1 MAWLPGRR
9 PSSVARQIL
18 VLQLLVVLIV
28 VLPALALAYLDARS
42 DQRRQA
48 GEAALAVATTTADSP
63 QILAAL
69 ATPNPSGQLQPW
81 AERIRRDTGTD
92 FVVVMSP
99 DGVRYTHP
107 DPKQIGGHYL
117 GSIAEAQRGE
127 SHVEQFTGTLGPS
140 VRAIVPVRDGSAIVA
155 LVAVGITTAAIERSL
170 SPSLIAIAIAAGVV
184 LTAGAVGAWAISRR
198 LNRQTHGLGEREI
211 TRMFEYYDAVLHAV
225 REGLVLLDPAGR
237 VQLVNDEGCELLG
250 LDKGVVGQP
259 VGDLKLPEPLVDSV
273 LGEGMVTDEIHLVGP
288 RMLVVNK
295 TPAVWAGRVVG
306 SVITLRDHTD
316 LQAIS
321 GELDSVKGLADTLR
335 SQNHEAANRLHTV
348 VSLIEMGRPDDAV
361 EFATRELEVAQRLTD
376 RVVTAVDDPVLAAVL
391 LGKSAQAQERG
402 IDFTVDA
409 DSRVSDL
416 AIEPSAV
423 VTMVGNLVD
432 NAMDAAV
439 ETDPRVIVP
448 HIFLRRLRLEGLAP
462 SVVARLRRRQVAH
475 VHQLAALELLDDRR
489 RHCLQDAP
497 RVGQRRFAAGLR
509 RGRAEEVQPLRPARA
524 VRHLVVQRNL
534 QLLRIF
540 GRGVDAFS
548 HLAARRSAAC
558 IAAQL
563 RRHRRNRATEVFG
576 LAQGEASKQ
585 QRTGTQQ
592 HRL

>member
-1 MAWLPGRR
+1 MAWLRGRR
-9 PSSVARQIL
+9 PGSVARQIL
-18 VLQLLVVLIV
+18 MLQLLVVLIV
-28 VLPALALAYLDARS
+28 VLSALALAYLDARA

-63 QILAAL
+63 QILTAL
-69 ATPNPSGQLQPW
+69 ATADPSAQLQPW

-127 SHVEQFTGTLGPS
+127 SHVEEFTGTLGPS

-184 LTAGAVGAWAISRR
+184 LAAGAVGAWAISRR

-237 VQLVNDEGCELLG
+237 VQLVNDEGRELLG
-250 LDKGVVGQP
+250 LDMGVVGQP

-273 LGEGMVTDEIHLVGP
+273 LGEGVVTDEIHLVGP

-295 TPAVWAGRVVG
+295 TPAVWSGRVVG

-321 GELDSVKGLADTLR
+321 GELDSAKGLADTLR

-376 RVVTAVDDPVLAAVL
+376 RVVTAVDEPVLAAVL

-402 IDFTVDA
+402 IDFTVDP

-439 ETDPRVIVP
+439 ETEPPHRVAIRVVADQERFGLTVDDSGP
-448 HIFLRRLRLEGLAP
+448 GLSPDEAEQAFRRGWSTKGTTGGLGRGIGLA
-462 SVVARLRRRQVAH
+462 
-475 VHQLAALELLDDRR
+475 
-489 RHCLQDAP
+489 
-497 RVGQRRFAAGLR
+497 
-509 RGRAEEVQPLRPARA
+509 
-524 VRHLVVQRNL
+524 LVVQAVRSRHGTISVDRGPL
-534 QLLRIF
+534 GGARFDIVIGPEVDREDGSAHRID
-540 GRGVDAFS
+540 RAES
-548 HLAARRSAAC
+548 AR
-558 IAAQL
+558 
-563 RRHRRNRATEVFG
+563 
-576 LAQGEASKQ
+576 
-585 QRTGTQQ
+585 
-592 HRL
+592 

>member
-1 MAWLPGRR
+1 MAWLRWRR
-9 PSSVARQIL
+9 ASTVARQIL

-28 VLPALALAYLDARS
+28 VLSALALAYLDART

-63 QILAAL
+63 QVLAAL
-69 ATPNPSGQLQPW
+69 ATPDPSAQLQPW

-107 DPKQIGGHYL
+107 NPSQIGGHYL

-140 VRAIVPVRDGSAIVA
+140 VRAVVPVRNGSAIVA
-155 LVAVGITTAAIERSL
+155 LVAVGITTETIERSL
-170 SPSLIAIAIAAGVV
+170 GPSLIGIAIAAGVV
-184 LTAGAVGAWAISRR
+184 LAAGAIGAWAISRR

-225 REGLVLLDPAGR
+225 REGLVLLDRAGR
-237 VQLVNDEGCELLG
+237 VQLVNDEARELLG
-250 LDKGVVGQP
+250 LELGVVGQR
-259 VGDLKLPEPLVDSV
+259 VGELQLPEPMVDSV
-273 LGEGMVTDEIHLVGP
+273 LGEGTVTDEIHLVGP

-295 TPAVWAGRVVG
+295 TPAVWSGRVVG

-321 GELDSVKGLADTLR
+321 GELDSAKGLADTLR

-348 VSLIEMGRPDDAV
+348 VSLIELGRPEDAV
-361 EFATRELEVAQRLTD
+361 EFATRELDVAQQLTD
-376 RVVTAVDDPVLAAVL
+376 QVMAAVDEPVLAAVL

-402 IDFTVDA
+402 IDFTVDS

-432 NAMDAAV
+432 NAMDAAA
-439 ETDPRVIVP
+439 ETEPPHRVAIRVVADRERFRLTVHDSGP
-448 HIFLRRLRLEGLAP
+448 GLSPAEAEQAFRRGWSTKGTTGGLGRGIGLA
-462 SVVARLRRRQVAH
+462 
-475 VHQLAALELLDDRR
+475 
-489 RHCLQDAP
+489 
-497 RVGQRRFAAGLR
+497 
-509 RGRAEEVQPLRPARA
+509 
-524 VRHLVVQRNL
+524 LVVQAVRSHRGTISVDRGPL
-534 QLLRIF
+534 GGARFDIVIGPEADQEDGSAHRID
-540 GRGVDAFS
+540 RAES
-548 HLAARRSAAC
+548 AR
-558 IAAQL
+558 
-563 RRHRRNRATEVFG
+563 
-576 LAQGEASKQ
+576 
-585 QRTGTQQ
+585 
-592 HRL
+592 

>member
-69 ATPNPSGQLQPW
+69 ATPNPSAQLQPW

-321 GELDSVKGLADTLR
+321 GELDSAKGLADTLR

-361 EFATRELEVAQRLTD
+361 EFATTELEVAQRLTD

-439 ETDPRVIVP
+439 ETEPPHRVAIRVVADRERFRLTVDDSGP
-448 HIFLRRLRLEGLAP
+448 GLSPAEAEQAFRRGWSTKGTTGGLGRGIGLA
-462 SVVARLRRRQVAH
+462 
-475 VHQLAALELLDDRR
+475 
-489 RHCLQDAP
+489 
-497 RVGQRRFAAGLR
+497 
-509 RGRAEEVQPLRPARA
+509 
-524 VRHLVVQRNL
+524 LVVQAVRSH
-534 QLLRIF
+534 
-540 GRGVDAFS
+540 RGTISVDRGP
-548 HLAARRSAAC
+548 LGGARFNIVIGPEVDREDGSAHH
-558 IAAQL
+558 ID
-563 RRHRRNRATEVFG
+563 RAES
-576 LAQGEASKQ
+576 A
-585 QRTGTQQ
+585 R
-592 HRL
+592 

>member
-69 ATPNPSGQLQPW
+69 ATPNPSAQLQPW

-321 GELDSVKGLADTLR
+321 GELDSAKGLADTLR

-361 EFATRELEVAQRLTD
+361 EFATTELEVAQRLTD
-376 RVVTAVDDPVLAAVL
+376 RVVTAVDEPVLAAVL

-439 ETDPRVIVP
+439 ETEPPHRVAIRVVADRERFRLTVDDSGP
-448 HIFLRRLRLEGLAP
+448 GLTPAEAEQAFRRGWSTKGTTGGLGRGIGLA
-462 SVVARLRRRQVAH
+462 
-475 VHQLAALELLDDRR
+475 
-489 RHCLQDAP
+489 
-497 RVGQRRFAAGLR
+497 
-509 RGRAEEVQPLRPARA
+509 
-524 VRHLVVQRNL
+524 LVVQAVRSH
-534 QLLRIF
+534 
-540 GRGVDAFS
+540 RGSISVDRGP
-548 HLAARRSAAC
+548 LGGARFNIVIGPEVDREDGSAHH
-558 IAAQL
+558 ID
-563 RRHRRNRATEVFG
+563 RAES
-576 LAQGEASKQ
+576 A
-585 QRTGTQQ
+585 R
-592 HRL
+592 

>member
-1 MAWLPGRR
+1 MAWLRGRR
-9 PSSVARQIL
+9 ARSVARQIL

-28 VLPALALAYLDARS
+28 VLSALALAYLDARA

-69 ATPNPSGQLQPW
+69 ATPDPSVQLQPW

-127 SHVEQFTGTLGPS
+127 SHIEQFTGTLGPS
-140 VRAIVPVRDGSAIVA
+140 VRAVVPVRNGSAIIA

-170 SPSLIAIAIAAGVV
+170 WPSLIAIAIAAGVV
-184 LTAGAVGAWAISRR
+184 LAAGAIGAWAISRR

-225 REGLVLLDPAGR
+225 REGLVLLDRAGR
-237 VQLVNDEGCELLG
+237 VQLVNDEARELLG
-250 LDKGVVGQP
+250 LELGVVGQR

-273 LGEGMVTDEIHLVGP
+273 LGEGVVTDEIHLVGP

-295 TPAVWAGRVVG
+295 TPAVWSGRVVG

-321 GELDSVKGLADTLR
+321 GELDSAKGLADTLR

-376 RVVTAVDDPVLAAVL
+376 RVVTAVDEPVLAAVL

-402 IDFTVDA
+402 IDFTVDP

-432 NAMDAAV
+432 NAMDAAA
-439 ETDPRVIVP
+439 ETEPPHRVAIRVVADRERFRLTVDDSGP
-448 HIFLRRLRLEGLAP
+448 GLSPAEAEQAFRRGWSTKGTTGDLGRGIGLA
-462 SVVARLRRRQVAH
+462 
-475 VHQLAALELLDDRR
+475 
-489 RHCLQDAP
+489 
-497 RVGQRRFAAGLR
+497 
-509 RGRAEEVQPLRPARA
+509 
-524 VRHLVVQRNL
+524 LVVQAVRSHHGAISVDRGPL
-534 QLLRIF
+534 GGARFDIVIGPEVDREDGSAHRID
-540 GRGVDAFS
+540 RAES
-548 HLAARRSAAC
+548 AR
-558 IAAQL
+558 
-563 RRHRRNRATEVFG
+563 
-576 LAQGEASKQ
+576 
-585 QRTGTQQ
+585 
-592 HRL
+592 

>member
-69 ATPNPSGQLQPW
+69 ATPNPSAQLQPW

-140 VRAIVPVRDGSAIVA
+140 VRAIVPVREGSAIVA

-321 GELDSVKGLADTLR
+321 GELDSAKGLADTLR

-376 RVVTAVDDPVLAAVL
+376 RVVTAVDEPVLAAVL

-439 ETDPRVIVP
+439 ETEPPHRVAIRVVADRERFRLTVDDSGP
-448 HIFLRRLRLEGLAP
+448 GLTPAEAEQAFRRGWSTKGTTGGLGRGIGLA
-462 SVVARLRRRQVAH
+462 
-475 VHQLAALELLDDRR
+475 
-489 RHCLQDAP
+489 
-497 RVGQRRFAAGLR
+497 
-509 RGRAEEVQPLRPARA
+509 
-524 VRHLVVQRNL
+524 LVVQAVRSH
-534 QLLRIF
+534 
-540 GRGVDAFS
+540 RGSISVDRGP
-548 HLAARRSAAC
+548 LGGARFNIVIGPEVDREDGSAHH
-558 IAAQL
+558 ID
-563 RRHRRNRATEVFG
+563 RAES
-576 LAQGEASKQ
+576 A
-585 QRTGTQQ
+585 R
-592 HRL
+592 

>member
-1 MAWLPGRR
+1 MAWLRERR
-9 PSSVARQIL
+9 ASSVAGQIL

-28 VLPALALAYLDARS
+28 VLSALALAYLDARA

-69 ATPNPSGQLQPW
+69 ATPDPSVQLQPW

-92 FVVVMSP
+92 FVVVMSS

-107 DPKQIGGHYL
+107 NPRQIGGHYL

-127 SHVEQFTGTLGPS
+127 SHIEQFTGTLGPS
-140 VRAIVPVRDGSAIVA
+140 VRAIVPVRNGSDIVA

-170 SPSLIAIAIAAGVV
+170 WPNLIAISIAAGVV
-184 LTAGAVGAWAISRR
+184 LAAGVAGAWAISRR

-225 REGLVLLDPAGR
+225 REGLVLLDRAGR
-237 VQLVNDEGCELLG
+237 VQLVNDEARELLG
-250 LDKGVVGQP
+250 LELGVVGQRF
-259 VGDLKLPEPLVDSV
+259 GELKLPEPIVDSV
-273 LGEGMVTDEIHLVGP
+273 LGEGTVTDEIHLVGP
-288 RMLVVNK
+288 RMLIVNK
-295 TPAVWAGRVVG
+295 TPAVWSGRVVG

-321 GELDSVKGLADTLR
+321 GELDSTKGLADTLR

-361 EFATRELEVAQRLTD
+361 EFATGELEVAQRLTD
-376 RVVTAVDDPVLAAVL
+376 RVVTAVDEPVLAAVL

-402 IDFTVDA
+402 IDFTIDP

-416 AIEPSAV
+416 GIEPSAV

-432 NAMDAAV
+432 NAMDAAA
-439 ETDPRVIVP
+439 ETEPPHRVAIRVVADRERFRLTVDDSGP
-448 HIFLRRLRLEGLAP
+448 GLSPAEAEQAFRRGWSTKDTTGGLGRGIGLA
-462 SVVARLRRRQVAH
+462 
-475 VHQLAALELLDDRR
+475 
-489 RHCLQDAP
+489 
-497 RVGQRRFAAGLR
+497 
-509 RGRAEEVQPLRPARA
+509 
-524 VRHLVVQRNL
+524 LVVQAVRSHRGTISIDRGPL
-534 QLLRIF
+534 GGARFDIVIGPEVDREDGSAHRID
-540 GRGVDAFS
+540 RAES
-548 HLAARRSAAC
+548 AR
-558 IAAQL
+558 
-563 RRHRRNRATEVFG
+563 
-576 LAQGEASKQ
+576 
-585 QRTGTQQ
+585 
-592 HRL
+592 

>member
-1 MAWLPGRR
+1 MAWLRGRR
-9 PSSVARQIL
+9 ASSVARQIL
-18 VLQLLVVLIV
+18 VLELLVVLIV
-28 VLPALALAYLDARS
+28 VLSALALAYLDARA

-69 ATPNPSGQLQPW
+69 ATPDPSVQLQPW

-107 DPKQIGGHYL
+107 DPSQIGGHYL

-140 VRAIVPVRDGSAIVA
+140 VRAVVPVRNGSAIVA

-170 SPSLIAIAIAAGVV
+170 WPSLIAIAIAAGVV
-184 LTAGAVGAWAISRR
+184 LAAGAIGAWAISRR

-225 REGLVLLDPAGR
+225 REGLVLLDRAGR
-237 VQLVNDEGCELLG
+237 VQLVNDEARELLG
-250 LDKGVVGQP
+250 LELGVVGQR
-259 VGDLKLPEPLVDSV
+259 VGELKLPEPMIDSV
-273 LGEGMVTDEIHLVGP
+273 LGEGTVTDEIHLVGP

-295 TPAVWAGRVVG
+295 TPAVWSGRVVG

-321 GELDSVKGLADTLR
+321 GELDSAKGLADTLR

-376 RVVTAVDDPVLAAVL
+376 RVVTAVDEPVLAAVL

-402 IDFTVDA
+402 IDFTVDP

-416 AIEPSAV
+416 AIEPSGV

-432 NAMDAAV
+432 NAMDAAA
-439 ETDPRVIVP
+439 ETEPPHRVAIRVLADRKRFRLTVDDSGP
-448 HIFLRRLRLEGLAP
+448 GLSPAEAEQAFRRGWSTKGTTGDLGRGIGLA
-462 SVVARLRRRQVAH
+462 
-475 VHQLAALELLDDRR
+475 
-489 RHCLQDAP
+489 
-497 RVGQRRFAAGLR
+497 
-509 RGRAEEVQPLRPARA
+509 
-524 VRHLVVQRNL
+524 LVVQAVRSHRGTISVDRGPL
-534 QLLRIF
+534 GGARFDIVIGPEVDREVGSAHRID
-540 GRGVDAFS
+540 RAES
-548 HLAARRSAAC
+548 AR
-558 IAAQL
+558 
-563 RRHRRNRATEVFG
+563 
-576 LAQGEASKQ
+576 
-585 QRTGTQQ
+585 
-592 HRL
+592 

>member
-1 MAWLPGRR
+1 MAWLRERR
-9 PSSVARQIL
+9 ASSVAGQIL

-28 VLPALALAYLDARS
+28 VLSALALAYLDARA

-69 ATPNPSGQLQPW
+69 ATPDPSVQLQPW

-107 DPKQIGGHYL
+107 NPRQIGGHYL

-127 SHVEQFTGTLGPS
+127 SHIEQFTGTLGPS

-170 SPSLIAIAIAAGVV
+170 SPNLIAIAIAAGVV
-184 LTAGAVGAWAISRR
+184 LAAGVAGAWAISRR

-237 VQLVNDEGCELLG
+237 VQLVNDEARELLG
-250 LDKGVVGQP
+250 LELGVVGQP
-259 VGDLKLPEPLVDSV
+259 VGDLKLPEPIVDSV
-273 LGEGMVTDEIHLVGP
+273 LGEGTVTDEIHLVGP
-288 RMLVVNK
+288 RMLIVNK
-295 TPAVWAGRVVG
+295 TPAVWSGRVVG

-321 GELDSVKGLADTLR
+321 GELDSTKGLADTLR

-376 RVVTAVDDPVLAAVL
+376 RVVTAVDEPVLAAVL

-402 IDFTVDA
+402 IDFTIDA

-416 AIEPSAV
+416 GIEPSAV

-432 NAMDAAV
+432 NAMDAAA
-439 ETDPRVIVP
+439 ETEPPHRVAIRVVADRERFRLTVDDSGP
-448 HIFLRRLRLEGLAP
+448 GLSPAEAEQAFRRGWSTKGTTGGLGRGIGLA
-462 SVVARLRRRQVAH
+462 
-475 VHQLAALELLDDRR
+475 
-489 RHCLQDAP
+489 
-497 RVGQRRFAAGLR
+497 
-509 RGRAEEVQPLRPARA
+509 
-524 VRHLVVQRNL
+524 LVVQAVRSRHGTISVDRGPL
-534 QLLRIF
+534 GGARFDIVIGPEVDREDGSAHRID
-540 GRGVDAFS
+540 RAES
-548 HLAARRSAAC
+548 AR
-558 IAAQL
+558 
-563 RRHRRNRATEVFG
+563 
-576 LAQGEASKQ
+576 
-585 QRTGTQQ
+585 
-592 HRL
+592 

>member
-1 MAWLPGRR
+1 MAWLRGRR
-9 PSSVARQIL
+9 ASSVARQIL

-28 VLPALALAYLDARS
+28 VLSALALAYLDARA

-69 ATPNPSGQLQPW
+69 ATPDPSVQLQPW

-107 DPKQIGGHYL
+107 DPSQIGGHYL

-127 SHVEQFTGTLGPS
+127 SHIEQFTGTLGPS
-140 VRAIVPVRDGSAIVA
+140 VRAVVPVRNGSAIVA

-170 SPSLIAIAIAAGVV
+170 WPSLIAIAIAAVVV
-184 LTAGAVGAWAISRR
+184 LAAGAVGAWAISRR

-225 REGLVLLDPAGR
+225 REGLVLLDRAGR
-237 VQLVNDEGCELLG
+237 VQLVNDEARELLG
-250 LDKGVVGQP
+250 LELGVVGQR
-259 VGDLKLPEPLVDSV
+259 VGELKLPEPMVDSV
-273 LGEGMVTDEIHLVGP
+273 LGEGAVTDEIHLVGP

-295 TPAVWAGRVVG
+295 TPAVWSGRVVG

-321 GELDSVKGLADTLR
+321 GELDSAKGLADTLR

-376 RVVTAVDDPVLAAVL
+376 RVVTAVDEPVLAAVL

-402 IDFTVDA
+402 IDFTVDP

-432 NAMDAAV
+432 NAMDAAA
-439 ETDPRVIVP
+439 ETEPPHRVAIRVVADRERFRLTVDDSGP
-448 HIFLRRLRLEGLAP
+448 GLSPAEAEQAFRRGWSTKGTTGGLGRGIGLA
-462 SVVARLRRRQVAH
+462 
-475 VHQLAALELLDDRR
+475 
-489 RHCLQDAP
+489 
-497 RVGQRRFAAGLR
+497 
-509 RGRAEEVQPLRPARA
+509 
-524 VRHLVVQRNL
+524 LVVQAVRSRHGTISVDRGPL
-534 QLLRIF
+534 GGARFDIVIGPEVDREDGSAHRID
-540 GRGVDAFS
+540 RAES
-548 HLAARRSAAC
+548 AR
-558 IAAQL
+558 
-563 RRHRRNRATEVFG
+563 
-576 LAQGEASKQ
+576 
-585 QRTGTQQ
+585 
-592 HRL
+592 

>member
-1 MAWLPGRR
+1 MAWLRGRR
-9 PSSVARQIL
+9 PGSVARQIL
-18 VLQLLVVLIV
+18 MLQLLVVLIV
-28 VLPALALAYLDARS
+28 VLSALALAYLDARA

-69 ATPNPSGQLQPW
+69 ATADPSAQLQPW

-127 SHVEQFTGTLGPS
+127 SHVEEFTGTLGPS

-170 SPSLIAIAIAAGVV
+170 SPSLIAIAIAAGVI
-184 LTAGAVGAWAISRR
+184 LAAGAAGAWAISRR

-237 VQLVNDEGCELLG
+237 VQLVNDEGRELLG
-250 LDKGVVGQP
+250 LDMGVVGQP
-259 VGDLKLPEPLVDSV
+259 VGELNLPEPLVDSV
-273 LGEGMVTDEIHLVGP
+273 LGEGVVTDEIHLVGP

-295 TPAVWAGRVVG
+295 TPAVWSGRVVG

-321 GELDSVKGLADTLR
+321 GELDSAKGLADTLR

-376 RVVTAVDDPVLAAVL
+376 RVVTAVDEPVLAAVL

-432 NAMDAAV
+432 NAMDAAA
-439 ETDPRVIVP
+439 ETEPPHRVAIRVVADQERFRLTVDDSGP
-448 HIFLRRLRLEGLAP
+448 GLSPAEAEQAFRRGWSTKGTTGGLGRGIGLA
-462 SVVARLRRRQVAH
+462 
-475 VHQLAALELLDDRR
+475 
-489 RHCLQDAP
+489 
-497 RVGQRRFAAGLR
+497 
-509 RGRAEEVQPLRPARA
+509 
-524 VRHLVVQRNL
+524 LVVQAVRSHRGTISVDRGPL
-534 QLLRIF
+534 GGARFDIVIGPEVDREDGSAHRID
-540 GRGVDAFS
+540 RAES
-548 HLAARRSAAC
+548 AR
-558 IAAQL
+558 
-563 RRHRRNRATEVFG
+563 
-576 LAQGEASKQ
+576 
-585 QRTGTQQ
+585 
-592 HRL
+592 

>member
-1 MAWLPGRR
+1 MAWLRGRR
-9 PSSVARQIL
+9 PRSVARQIL

-28 VLPALALAYLDARS
+28 VLSALALAYLDARS

-69 ATPNPSGQLQPW
+69 ATPDPSVQLQPW

-127 SHVEQFTGTLGPS
+127 SHVETFTGTLGPS
-140 VRAIVPVRDGSAIVA
+140 VRAVVPVRNGSDIVA
-155 LVAVGITTAAIERSL
+155 LVAVGVTTAAIERSL
-170 SPSLIAIAIAAGVV
+170 WPSLIAIAIAAGVV
-184 LTAGAVGAWAISRR
+184 LAAGTLGVWAISRR

-237 VQLVNDEGCELLG
+237 VQLVNDEGRELLG
-250 LDKGVVGQP
+250 LDLGVVGQP
-259 VGDLKLPEPLVDSV
+259 FGDLMLPEPLVDSV
-273 LGEGMVTDEIHLVGP
+273 LGEGTVTDEIHLVGP

-295 TPAVWAGRVVG
+295 TPAVWSGRVVG

-321 GELDSVKGLADTLR
+321 GELDSAKGLADTLR

-376 RVVTAVDDPVLAAVL
+376 RVVTAVEEPVLAAVL

-432 NAMDAAV
+432 NAMDAAA
-439 ETDPRVIVP
+439 ETEPPHRVAIRVVADRERFRLTVDDSGP
-448 HIFLRRLRLEGLAP
+448 GLSPDEAEQAFRRGWSTKGTTGGLGRGIGLA
-462 SVVARLRRRQVAH
+462 
-475 VHQLAALELLDDRR
+475 
-489 RHCLQDAP
+489 
-497 RVGQRRFAAGLR
+497 
-509 RGRAEEVQPLRPARA
+509 
-524 VRHLVVQRNL
+524 LVVQAVRSH
-534 QLLRIF
+534 RGIISV
-540 GRGVDAFS
+540 GRGPLGGARFDIVIGPEVDRDDGSAHRVDRAES
-548 HLAARRSAAC
+548 AR
-558 IAAQL
+558 
-563 RRHRRNRATEVFG
+563 
-576 LAQGEASKQ
+576 
-585 QRTGTQQ
+585 
-592 HRL
+592 

>member
-69 ATPNPSGQLQPW
+69 ATPNPSAQLQPW

-140 VRAIVPVRDGSAIVA
+140 VRAIVPVREGSAIVA

-321 GELDSVKGLADTLR
+321 GELDSAKGLADTLR

-361 EFATRELEVAQRLTD
+361 EFATTELEVAQRLTD

-439 ETDPRVIVP
+439 ETEPPHRVAIRVVADRERFRLTVDDSGP
-448 HIFLRRLRLEGLAP
+448 GLTPAEAEQAFRRGWSTKGTTGGLGRGIGLA
-462 SVVARLRRRQVAH
+462 
-475 VHQLAALELLDDRR
+475 
-489 RHCLQDAP
+489 
-497 RVGQRRFAAGLR
+497 
-509 RGRAEEVQPLRPARA
+509 
-524 VRHLVVQRNL
+524 LVVQAVRSH
-534 QLLRIF
+534 
-540 GRGVDAFS
+540 RGSISVDRGP
-548 HLAARRSAAC
+548 LGGARFNIVIGPEVDREDGSAHH
-558 IAAQL
+558 ID
-563 RRHRRNRATEVFG
+563 RAES
-576 LAQGEASKQ
+576 A
-585 QRTGTQQ
+585 R
-592 HRL
+592 

>member
-1 MAWLPGRR
+1 MAWLRGRR

-28 VLPALALAYLDARS
+28 VLSALTLAYFDARA

-69 ATPNPSGQLQPW
+69 ATPDPSARLQPW

-170 SPSLIAIAIAAGVV
+170 SPSLIAIAIAAGVI
-184 LTAGAVGAWAISRR
+184 LAAGAVGAWAISRR

-225 REGLVLLDPAGR
+225 REGLVLLDPAGQ
-237 VQLVNDEGCELLG
+237 VQLVNDEGRELLG
-250 LDKGVVGQP
+250 LDMEVVGQS

-273 LGEGMVTDEIHLVGP
+273 LGEGVVTDEIHLVGP

-295 TPAVWAGRVVG
+295 TPAVWSGRVVG

-321 GELDSVKGLADTLR
+321 GELDSAKGLADTLR

-348 VSLIEMGRPDDAV
+348 VSLIEMGRSEDAV
-361 EFATRELEVAQRLTD
+361 EFATRELEIAQRLTD
-376 RVVTAVDDPVLAAVL
+376 RVVTAVDEPVLAAVL

-402 IDFTVDA
+402 IDFTVDPE
-409 DSRVSDL
+409 SRVSDL
-416 AIEPSAV
+416 AIESAAV

-432 NAMDAAV
+432 NAMDAAA
-439 ETDPRVIVP
+439 ETEPPHRVAIRVVADQERFRLTVDDSGP
-448 HIFLRRLRLEGLAP
+448 GLSPAEAEQAFRRGWSTKGTTGGLGRGIGLA
-462 SVVARLRRRQVAH
+462 
-475 VHQLAALELLDDRR
+475 
-489 RHCLQDAP
+489 
-497 RVGQRRFAAGLR
+497 
-509 RGRAEEVQPLRPARA
+509 
-524 VRHLVVQRNL
+524 LVVQAVRSHRGTISVDRGPL
-534 QLLRIF
+534 GGARFDIVIGPEVDREDGSAHRID
-540 GRGVDAFS
+540 RAES
-548 HLAARRSAAC
+548 AR
-558 IAAQL
+558 
-563 RRHRRNRATEVFG
+563 
-576 LAQGEASKQ
+576 
-585 QRTGTQQ
+585 
-592 HRL
+592 

>member
-1 MAWLPGRR
+1 MAWLRGRR
-9 PSSVARQIL
+9 ASSVARQIL

-28 VLPALALAYLDARS
+28 VLSALTLAYLDARA

-69 ATPNPSGQLQPW
+69 ATPDPSVQLQPW

-107 DPKQIGGHYL
+107 DPSQIGGHYL
-117 GSIAEAQRGE
+117 GSTAEAQRGQ

-140 VRAIVPVRDGSAIVA
+140 VRAVVPVRNGSAIVA

-170 SPSLIAIAIAAGVV
+170 WPSLIAIAIAAGVV
-184 LTAGAVGAWAISRR
+184 LAAGAVGAWAISRR

-225 REGLVLLDPAGR
+225 REGLVLLDRAGR
-237 VQLVNDEGCELLG
+237 VQLVNDEARELLG
-250 LDKGVVGQP
+250 LELGVVGQR
-259 VGDLKLPEPLVDSV
+259 VGELKLPQPMVDSV
-273 LGEGMVTDEIHLVGP
+273 LGEGTVTDEIHLVGP

-295 TPAVWAGRVVG
+295 TPAVWSGRVLG

-321 GELDSVKGLADTLR
+321 GELDSAKGLADTLR

-376 RVVTAVDDPVLAAVL
+376 RVVTAVDEPVLAAVL

-402 IDFTVDA
+402 IDFTVDP

-432 NAMDAAV
+432 NAMDAAA
-439 ETDPRVIVP
+439 ENEPPHRVAIRVVADRERFRLTVDDSGP
-448 HIFLRRLRLEGLAP
+448 GLSPAEAEQAFRRGWSTKGTSGDLGRGIGLA
-462 SVVARLRRRQVAH
+462 
-475 VHQLAALELLDDRR
+475 
-489 RHCLQDAP
+489 
-497 RVGQRRFAAGLR
+497 
-509 RGRAEEVQPLRPARA
+509 
-524 VRHLVVQRNL
+524 LVVQAVRSHRGTISVDRGPL
-534 QLLRIF
+534 GGARFDIVIGPEADREVGSAHRID
-540 GRGVDAFS
+540 RAES
-548 HLAARRSAAC
+548 AR
-558 IAAQL
+558 
-563 RRHRRNRATEVFG
+563 
-576 LAQGEASKQ
+576 
-585 QRTGTQQ
+585 
-592 HRL
+592 

>member
-1 MAWLPGRR
+1 MAWLRGRR
-9 PSSVARQIL
+9 ASSVARQIL

-28 VLPALALAYLDARS
+28 VLSALALAYLDARA

-69 ATPNPSGQLQPW
+69 ATPDPSVQLQPW
-81 AERIRRDTGTD
+81 AERIRRDTRTD

-107 DPKQIGGHYL
+107 DPGQIGGHYL

-127 SHVEQFTGTLGPS
+127 SHIEQFTGTLGPS
-140 VRAIVPVRDGSAIVA
+140 VRAVVPVRNGSAIVA

-170 SPSLIAIAIAAGVV
+170 WPNLIAIAIAAGVV
-184 LTAGAVGAWAISRR
+184 LAAGAIGAWAISRR

-225 REGLVLLDPAGR
+225 REGLVLLDRAGR
-237 VQLVNDEGCELLG
+237 VQLVNDEARELLG
-250 LDKGVVGQP
+250 LELGVVGQR
-259 VGDLKLPEPLVDSV
+259 VGELKLPEPMIDSV
-273 LGEGMVTDEIHLVGP
+273 LGEGTVTDEIHLVGP

-295 TPAVWAGRVVG
+295 TPAVWSGRVVG

-321 GELDSVKGLADTLR
+321 GELDSAKGLADTLR

-376 RVVTAVDDPVLAAVL
+376 RVVTAVDEPVLAAVL

-402 IDFTVDA
+402 IDFTVHP

-416 AIEPSAV
+416 AIEPSGV

-432 NAMDAAV
+432 NAMDAAA
-439 ETDPRVIVP
+439 ETEPPHRVAIRVLADRKRFRLTVDDSGP
-448 HIFLRRLRLEGLAP
+448 GLSPAEAEQAFRRGWSTKGTTGDLGRGIGLA
-462 SVVARLRRRQVAH
+462 
-475 VHQLAALELLDDRR
+475 
-489 RHCLQDAP
+489 
-497 RVGQRRFAAGLR
+497 
-509 RGRAEEVQPLRPARA
+509 
-524 VRHLVVQRNL
+524 LVVQAVRSHRGAISVDRGPL
-534 QLLRIF
+534 GGARFDIVIGPEVDREVGSAHRID
-540 GRGVDAFS
+540 RAES
-548 HLAARRSAAC
+548 AR
-558 IAAQL
+558 
-563 RRHRRNRATEVFG
+563 
-576 LAQGEASKQ
+576 
-585 QRTGTQQ
+585 
-592 HRL
+592 

>member
-1 MAWLPGRR
+1 MAWLRGRR
-9 PSSVARQIL
+9 ASSVARQIL

-28 VLPALALAYLDARS
+28 VLSALALAYLDARA

-69 ATPNPSGQLQPW
+69 ATPDPSVQLQPW

-107 DPKQIGGHYL
+107 DPSQIGGHYL

-127 SHVEQFTGTLGPS
+127 SHIEQFTGTLGPS
-140 VRAIVPVRDGSAIVA
+140 VRAVVPVRNGSAIVA

-170 SPSLIAIAIAAGVV
+170 WPSLIAIAIAAGVV
-184 LTAGAVGAWAISRR
+184 LAAGAVGVWAISRR

-225 REGLVLLDPAGR
+225 REGLVLLDRAGQ
-237 VQLVNDEGCELLG
+237 VQLVNDEARELLG
-250 LDKGVVGQP
+250 LELGVVGQR
-259 VGDLKLPEPLVDSV
+259 VGDLKLPEPMIDSV
-273 LGEGMVTDEIHLVGP
+273 LGEGTVTDEIHLVGP

-295 TPAVWAGRVVG
+295 TPAVWSGRVVG

-321 GELDSVKGLADTLR
+321 GELDSAKGLADTLR

-376 RVVTAVDDPVLAAVL
+376 RVVTAVDEPVLAAVL

-402 IDFTVDA
+402 IDFTVDP

-432 NAMDAAV
+432 NAMDAAA
-439 ETDPRVIVP
+439 ETDPPHRVAIRVVADRERFRLTVDDSGP
-448 HIFLRRLRLEGLAP
+448 GLSPAEAEQAFRRGWSTKGTTGDLGRGIGLA
-462 SVVARLRRRQVAH
+462 
-475 VHQLAALELLDDRR
+475 
-489 RHCLQDAP
+489 
-497 RVGQRRFAAGLR
+497 
-509 RGRAEEVQPLRPARA
+509 
-524 VRHLVVQRNL
+524 LVVQAVRSHRGAISVDRGPL
-534 QLLRIF
+534 GGARFDIVIGPEVDREDGSAHRID
-540 GRGVDAFS
+540 RAES
-548 HLAARRSAAC
+548 AR
-558 IAAQL
+558 
-563 RRHRRNRATEVFG
+563 
-576 LAQGEASKQ
+576 
-585 QRTGTQQ
+585 
-592 HRL
+592 

>member
-1 MAWLPGRR
+1 MAWWRGRR
-9 PSSVARQIL
+9 ASSVARQIL
-18 VLQLLVVLIV
+18 MLQLLVVLIV
-28 VLPALALAYLDARS
+28 VLSALGLAYLDARA

-48 GEAALAVATTTADSP
+48 GEAALAVARTTADSP

-69 ATPNPSGQLQPW
+69 ATPDPSVQLQPW

-107 DPKQIGGHYL
+107 DPSQIGGHYL

-127 SHVEQFTGTLGPS
+127 SHIEQFTGTLGPS
-140 VRAIVPVRDGSAIVA
+140 VRAIVPVRNGSAIVA

-170 SPSLIAIAIAAGVV
+170 WPSLIVIAIAAGVV
-184 LTAGAVGAWAISRR
+184 LAAGAVGAWAISRR

-225 REGLVLLDPAGR
+225 REGLVLLDRAGR
-237 VQLVNDEGCELLG
+237 VQLVNDEARELLG
-250 LDKGVVGQP
+250 LELGVVGQRF
-259 VGDLKLPEPLVDSV
+259 GELELPEPLVDGV
-273 LGEGMVTDEIHLVGP
+273 MGEGTVTDEIHLVGP

-295 TPAVWAGRVVG
+295 TPAVWSGRVVG

-321 GELDSVKGLADTLR
+321 GELDSAKGLADTLR

-376 RVVTAVDDPVLAAVL
+376 RVVTAVDEPVLAAVL

-402 IDFTVDA
+402 IDFTVDP

-416 AIEPSAV
+416 VIEPSAV

-432 NAMDAAV
+432 NAMDAAT
-439 ETDPRVIVP
+439 ETEPPHRVAIRVVADRERFRLTVDDSGP
-448 HIFLRRLRLEGLAP
+448 GLSPAEAEQAFRRGWSTKGTTGGLGRGIGLA
-462 SVVARLRRRQVAH
+462 
-475 VHQLAALELLDDRR
+475 
-489 RHCLQDAP
+489 
-497 RVGQRRFAAGLR
+497 
-509 RGRAEEVQPLRPARA
+509 
-524 VRHLVVQRNL
+524 LVVQAVRSNRGTISIDRGPL
-534 QLLRIF
+534 GGARFDIVIGPEVDREDGSAHRID
-540 GRGVDAFS
+540 RAES
-548 HLAARRSAAC
+548 AR
-558 IAAQL
+558 
-563 RRHRRNRATEVFG
+563 
-576 LAQGEASKQ
+576 
-585 QRTGTQQ
+585 
-592 HRL
+592 

>member
-1 MAWLPGRR
+1 MAWLRGRR
-9 PSSVARQIL
+9 PGSVARQIL
-18 VLQLLVVLIV
+18 MLQLLVVLIV
-28 VLPALALAYLDARS
+28 VLSALALAYLDARA

-69 ATPNPSGQLQPW
+69 ATADPSAQLQPW

-127 SHVEQFTGTLGPS
+127 SHVEEFTGTLGPS

-184 LTAGAVGAWAISRR
+184 LAAGAVGAWAISRR

-237 VQLVNDEGCELLG
+237 VQLVNDEGRELLG
-250 LDKGVVGQP
+250 LDMGVVGQP

-273 LGEGMVTDEIHLVGP
+273 LGEGVVTDEIHLVGP

-295 TPAVWAGRVVG
+295 TPAVWSGRVVG

-321 GELDSVKGLADTLR
+321 GELDSAKGLADTLR

-348 VSLIEMGRPDDAV
+348 VSLIEMGRSDDAV

-376 RVVTAVDDPVLAAVL
+376 RVVTAVDEPVLAAVL

-439 ETDPRVIVP
+439 ETEPPHRVAIRVVADRERFRLTVDDSGP
-448 HIFLRRLRLEGLAP
+448 GLSPDEAEQAFRRGWSTKGTTGGLGRGIGLA
-462 SVVARLRRRQVAH
+462 
-475 VHQLAALELLDDRR
+475 
-489 RHCLQDAP
+489 
-497 RVGQRRFAAGLR
+497 
-509 RGRAEEVQPLRPARA
+509 
-524 VRHLVVQRNL
+524 LVVQAVRSRHGTISVDRGPL
-534 QLLRIF
+534 GGARFDIVIGPEVDREDGSAHRID
-540 GRGVDAFS
+540 RAES
-548 HLAARRSAAC
+548 AR
-558 IAAQL
+558 
-563 RRHRRNRATEVFG
+563 
-576 LAQGEASKQ
+576 
-585 QRTGTQQ
+585 
-592 HRL
+592 

>member
-1 MAWLPGRR
+1 MAWLRGRR
-9 PSSVARQIL
+9 ASSVARQIL
-18 VLQLLVVLIV
+18 VLELLVVLIV
-28 VLPALALAYLDARS
+28 VLSALVLAYLDARA

-63 QILAAL
+63 HILAAL
-69 ATPNPSGQLQPW
+69 ATPDPSVQLQPW

-107 DPKQIGGHYL
+107 NPSQIGGHYL

-140 VRAIVPVRDGSAIVA
+140 VRAVVPVRNGSAIVA
-155 LVAVGITTAAIERSL
+155 LVAVGITTATIERSL
-170 SPSLIAIAIAAGVV
+170 GPSLIAIAIAAGVV
-184 LTAGAVGAWAISRR
+184 LAAGAVGAWAISRR

-225 REGLVLLDPAGR
+225 REGLVLLDRAGR
-237 VQLVNDEGCELLG
+237 VQLVNDEARELLG
-250 LDKGVVGQP
+250 LELGVVGQP
-259 VGDLKLPEPLVDSV
+259 VGELKLPEPLVDSV
-273 LGEGMVTDEIHLVGP
+273 LGEGTVTDEIHLVGP

-295 TPAVWAGRVVG
+295 TPAVWSGRVVG

-321 GELDSVKGLADTLR
+321 GELDSARGLADTLR

-348 VSLIEMGRPDDAV
+348 VSLIEMGRPADAV
-361 EFATRELEVAQRLTD
+361 EFATRELEVAQQLTD
-376 RVVTAVDDPVLAAVL
+376 QVLTAVEEPVLAAVL

-432 NAMDAAV
+432 NAMDAAS
-439 ETDPRVIVP
+439 ETEPPHRVAIRVVADRERFRLTVADSGP
-448 HIFLRRLRLEGLAP
+448 GLSPAEAEQAFRRGWSTKGTTGGLGRGIGLA
-462 SVVARLRRRQVAH
+462 
-475 VHQLAALELLDDRR
+475 
-489 RHCLQDAP
+489 
-497 RVGQRRFAAGLR
+497 
-509 RGRAEEVQPLRPARA
+509 
-524 VRHLVVQRNL
+524 LVVQAVRSHRGTISVDRGPLGGARFDIFIGPQVN
-534 QLLRIF
+534 QEDGSEHRID
-540 GRGVDAFS
+540 RAES
-548 HLAARRSAAC
+548 AR
-558 IAAQL
+558 
-563 RRHRRNRATEVFG
+563 
-576 LAQGEASKQ
+576 
-585 QRTGTQQ
+585 
-592 HRL
+592 

>member
-1 MAWLPGRR
+1 MAWLRGRR
-9 PSSVARQIL
+9 PGSVARQIL

-28 VLPALALAYLDARS
+28 VLSALALAYVDARS

-69 ATPNPSGQLQPW
+69 ATADPSAQLQPW

-184 LTAGAVGAWAISRR
+184 LAAGAVGAWAISRR

-237 VQLVNDEGCELLG
+237 VQLVNDEGRELLG
-250 LDKGVVGQP
+250 LDMVVVGQP

-273 LGEGMVTDEIHLVGP
+273 LGEGVVTDEIHLVGP

-295 TPAVWAGRVVG
+295 TPAVWSGRVVG

-321 GELDSVKGLADTLR
+321 GELDSAKGLADTLR

-376 RVVTAVDDPVLAAVL
+376 RVVTAVDEPVLAAVL

-439 ETDPRVIVP
+439 ETEPPHRVAIRVVADRERFRLTVDDSGP
-448 HIFLRRLRLEGLAP
+448 GLSPAEAEQAFRRGWSTKGTTGGLGRGIGLA
-462 SVVARLRRRQVAH
+462 
-475 VHQLAALELLDDRR
+475 
-489 RHCLQDAP
+489 
-497 RVGQRRFAAGLR
+497 
-509 RGRAEEVQPLRPARA
+509 
-524 VRHLVVQRNL
+524 LVVQAVRSRHGTISVDRGPL
-534 QLLRIF
+534 GGARFDIVIGPEVDLDDGSAHRI
-540 GRGVDAFS
+540 D
-548 HLAARRSAAC
+548 
-558 IAAQL
+558 
-563 RRHRRNRATEVFG
+563 RAEST
-576 LAQGEASKQ
+576 
-585 QRTGTQQ
+585 R
-592 HRL
+592 

>member
-1 MAWLPGRR
+1 VGCDNAAMAWLQGRR
-9 PSSVARQIL
+9 ASSVARQIL
-18 VLQLLVVLIV
+18 VLQLLVVFIV
-28 VLPALALAYLDARS
+28 VLSALALAYLDARA

-69 ATPNPSGQLQPW
+69 ATPDPSVRLQPW

-107 DPKQIGGHYL
+107 NPSQIGGHYL

-140 VRAIVPVRDGSAIVA
+140 VRAVVPVRNGSDVVA

-170 SPSLIAIAIAAGVV
+170 WPSLIAIAIAAGAV
-184 LTAGAVGAWAISRR
+184 LAAGAAGAWAISRR
-198 LNRQTHGLGEREI
+198 LDRQTHGLGEREI

-225 REGLVLLDPAGR
+225 REGLVLLDRAGR
-237 VQLVNDEGCELLG
+237 VQLVNDEARELLG
-250 LDKGVVGQP
+250 LEPGVVGKRI
-259 VGDLKLPEPLVDSV
+259 DELILPEPLVDSV
-273 LGEGMVTDEIHLVGP
+273 LGEGTVTDEIHLVGP

-295 TPAVWAGRVVG
+295 TPALWSGRVVG

-321 GELDSVKGLADTLR
+321 GELDSAKGLADTLR

-361 EFATRELEVAQRLTD
+361 EFATRELEVAQQLTD
-376 RVVTAVDDPVLAAVL
+376 RVVTAVDEPVLAAVL

-402 IDFTVDA
+402 IDFTIDA

-416 AIEPSAV
+416 GIESSAV

-432 NAMDAAV
+432 NAMDAAA
-439 ETDPRVIVP
+439 ETEPPHRVAIRVVADRERFRLTVDDSGP
-448 HIFLRRLRLEGLAP
+448 GLSPAEAAQAFRRGWSTKGTTGGLGRGIGLA
-462 SVVARLRRRQVAH
+462 
-475 VHQLAALELLDDRR
+475 
-489 RHCLQDAP
+489 
-497 RVGQRRFAAGLR
+497 
-509 RGRAEEVQPLRPARA
+509 
-524 VRHLVVQRNL
+524 LVVQAVRSHRGTISVDRGPL
-534 QLLRIF
+534 GGARFDIVIGPEVEQEDGSTHRID
-540 GRGVDAFS
+540 RAES
-548 HLAARRSAAC
+548 AR
-558 IAAQL
+558 
-563 RRHRRNRATEVFG
+563 
-576 LAQGEASKQ
+576 
-585 QRTGTQQ
+585 
-592 HRL
+592 